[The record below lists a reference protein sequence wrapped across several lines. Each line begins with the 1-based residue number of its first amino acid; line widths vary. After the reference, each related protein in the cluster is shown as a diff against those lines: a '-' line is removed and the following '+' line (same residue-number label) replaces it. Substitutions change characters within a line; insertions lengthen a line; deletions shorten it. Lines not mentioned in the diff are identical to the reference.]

1 MAISLAFSLLAAFFQ
16 VTTVESIMV
25 TVPPGARVD
34 IPLSPGADEVEARR
48 STSRT
53 TIEVRIDS
61 IDPLGAFDNTMRAY
75 VVWAVSPEGEFENL
89 GELEIDGR
97 EAELDTATTLQRF
110 GLLVTAEPYFNVP
123 GPSSMVAF
131 MSVPPTDNDVRYESQ
146 PVEVGRHD
154 YSTATLPPQ
163 GGIDTR
169 VTQARMAFRIAQ
181 LEGAE
186 EFAGV
191 RFRQARVAVDSME
204 ELLRRQM
211 DTEVLDAYVN
221 DAIRLSAW
229 AIESGREAQAQM
241 LLDTITARAEF
252 AEGDNEQ
259 LQQEIQQLDVALAES
274 IQRQGELRDSLQV
287 SRAENREQEL
297 LRTEVE
303 RGLRTAESEIERLSD
318 PWPPIV
324 DALISAGARQTA
336 RGVQVTLTA
345 DRFEAESAEFAEG
358 TRELLARLAGIVT
371 FDTVPQIRIDGHMND
386 SVPSSE
392 AFTLSEERAVAVS
405 NYLFDAGVPLERL
418 RSEGFG
424 ISRPAAGIEDRS
436 DPIHARVEII
446 ITEP

>member
-1 MAISLAFSLLAAFFQ
+1 MAISLAFSLLAAIFQ

-34 IPLSPGADEVEARR
+34 IPLSPGDGEVEVRR
-48 STSRT
+48 RTSRT
-53 TIEVRIDS
+53 TVEVRIDS

-123 GPSSMVAF
+123 SPSSMVAF
-131 MSVPPTDNDVRYESQ
+131 MSAPPTGNDVRFESQ

-186 EFAGV
+186 EFAGP

-221 DAIRLSAW
+221 DAIRLSVW
-229 AIESGREAQAQM
+229 AIESGREAQVRM
-241 LLDTITARAEF
+241 HLETVTARAES
-252 AEGDNEQ
+252 AERDNER
-259 LQQEIQQLDVALAES
+259 LQQEIPQLDVALAES

-324 DALISAGARQTA
+324 DALISAGAR
-336 RGVQVTLTA
+336 R
-345 DRFEAESAEFAEG
+345 
-358 TRELLARLAGIVT
+358 LLG
-371 FDTVPQIRIDGHMND
+371 
-386 SVPSSE
+386 E
-392 AFTLSEERAVAVS
+392 
-405 NYLFDAGVPLERL
+405 Y
-418 RSEGFG
+418 RS
-424 ISRPAAGIEDRS
+424 R
-436 DPIHARVEII
+436 
-446 ITEP
+446 